1 MELHVRAPEVPQ
13 VAGGARR
20 SVWQPPVLMV
30 PTSMRGADGVDGT
43 TLKWLLKFAFMKK
56 RREEAKKEEAEKE
69 EVMEERMSALN
80 RRVHDGL
87 PPSLPEDAAWRQWR
101 GLPPRQ
107 EKRRKKK
114 RKAPR
119 TWESGH
125 SSLRALRSWQSL
137 SCVAVLLGFPWFDCG
152 YLCVRQLEA
161 FGRIQIILREGGPRI
176 LGRFTILVLV
186 RRLGGASGVQA
197 NWISVLFAMLGLTVD
212 TSSCVYLRSLWLVFH
227 TFPA

>member
-1 MELHVRAPEVPQ
+1 MTACRRPQ
-13 VAGGARR
+13 LRTRLGGNGEASLRGRR
-20 SVWQPPVLMV
+20 
-30 PTSMRGADGVDGT
+30 RGGRG
-43 TLKWLLKFAFMKK
+43 
-56 RREEAKKEEAEKE
+56 RRE
-69 EVMEERMSALN
+69 
-80 RRVHDGL
+80 
-87 PPSLPEDAAWRQWR
+87 
-101 GLPPRQ
+101 
-107 EKRRKKK
+107 RKKK
-114 RKAPR
+114 LPKVSSSSAPR
-119 TWESGH
+119 TRESGH

-197 NWISVLFAMLGLTVD
+197 NWIFVLCAMLGLTVD